1 MKRTHIQ
8 TITMLLALVLG
19 TAGVVC
25 AQSETVQY
33 GKENLERDYC
43 TGYNITVY
51 CKAPDNTVVY
61 LYEQDIVRMQ
71 VVDSAFLKK
80 GKAVFSKNVPSKD
93 RNDVSKLIP
102 KGVYQMYS
110 DGWEFAFT
118 FLIDQETDFEIRI
131 QKTTEAEAN
140 GIKLPYHWQKREFVN
155 SEENQLWMNI
165 LLVQEMAEFPFDAIG
180 SAAELASTMPQ
191 SFVGKH
197 FLLEE
202 RVYMAGESDDE
213 TILFGLEKVDSSTFH
228 HILSQVDFTD
238 GRLFHSQSLFSMFV
252 LQYLLSENRKSVDEI
267 ITEVDTILTR
277 AAHGGRYQC
286 GLYAQWLYGI
296 FDKTGDPYYEPVMLH
311 IYDTYDRGWIPE
323 DQERR
328 IKRQTDR
335 IRKLAPGAQI
345 PELTAYDINGKQHS
359 TNEIQTKYTILWFWD
374 PDCDHCQEQTPILH
388 DLYQE
393 KADELNFEVFAV
405 EVNDDYDRWTAFSE
419 KHGLSDWINLSTSMG
434 ETSEDFIE
442 YFDIVTTPV
451 ILLIDNEKNH
461 AIIARQITLD
471 EIMRLMER

>member
-1 MKRTHIQ
+1 MNNWFRFWAICVLL
-8 TITMLLALVLG
+8 TIVFWPTSPVN
-19 TAGVVC
+19 
-25 AQSETVQY
+25 AQNETVQY
-33 GKENLERDYC
+33 GNENLERDYC
-43 TGYNITVY
+43 TGYNIKVY
-51 CKAPDNTVVY
+51 CNAPDNTVIY

-71 VVDSAFLKK
+71 AVDSAFLKK
-80 GKAVFSKNVPSKD
+80 GKAVFSKNVPSKE
-93 RNDVSKLIP
+93 RNDVTKLIP
-102 KGVYQMYS
+102 KGVYIMYS
-110 DGWEFAFT
+110 DGWDFAFT
-118 FLIDQETDFEIRI
+118 FLIDQETNFEIKI

-140 GIKLPYHWQKREFVN
+140 GVKYPYHWQKREFVN

-165 LLVQEMAEFPFDAIG
+165 LLVQEKAEFPFDAIG
-180 SAAELASTMPQ
+180 AAAELASTMPR

-197 FLLEE
+197 FLLEQQ
-202 RVYMAGESDDE
+202 VYMAGESDDE
-213 TILFGLEKVDSSTFH
+213 TILFGLGNVDSSKFH
-228 HILSQVDFTD
+228 QILSQVDFTD

-252 LQYLLSENRKSVDEI
+252 SEYLISENRESAAEI

-277 AAHGGRYQC
+277 AARGGRYQC

-328 IKRQTDR
+328 IKRQMDR

-345 PELTAYDINGKQHS
+345 PELTAFDINGKQHS

-374 PDCDHCQEQTPILH
+374 PDCDHCQEETPILH
-388 DLYQE
+388 DLYQKE
-393 KADELNFEVFAV
+393 ADNLDFEVFAV
-405 EVNDDYDRWTAFSE
+405 EVNDDYDRWKAFSE

-434 ETSEDFIE
+434 ETSVDYIE

-451 ILLIDNEKNH
+451 ILLIDNQKNH
-461 AIIARQITLD
+461 AIIARQTTLD
-471 EIMRLMER
+471 EIMRLMK

>member
-1 MKRTHIQ
+1 MTKQTQIRTIA
-8 TITMLLALVLG
+8 MLLALVLG
-19 TAGVVC
+19 TAGMVY
-25 AQSETVQY
+25 AQNETVQY

-43 TGYNITVY
+43 TGYNIKVY
-51 CKAPDNTVVY
+51 CNAPDNTVIY

-80 GKAVFSKNVPSKD
+80 GKAVFSKNVLSKE
-93 RNDVSKLIP
+93 RNDVTKLIP
-102 KGVYQMYS
+102 KGVYIMYS
-110 DGWEFAFT
+110 DGWDFAFT
-118 FLIDQETDFEIRI
+118 FLIDQETNFEIKI

-140 GIKLPYHWQKREFVN
+140 GVKYPYHWQKREFVN

-165 LLVQEMAEFPFDAIG
+165 LLVQEKAEFPFDAIG
-180 SAAELASTMPQ
+180 AAAELASIMPQ

-197 FLLEE
+197 FLLEQQ
-202 RVYMAGESDDE
+202 VYMAGESDDE
-213 TILFGLEKVDSSTFH
+213 TILFGLGNVDSSKFH
-228 HILSQVDFTD
+228 HVMSQVDFTD

-252 LQYLLSENRKSVDEI
+252 SEYLISENRESAAEI

-277 AAHGGRYQC
+277 AARGGRYQC

-296 FDKTGDPYYEPVMLH
+296 FDKAGDPYYEPVMLH

-328 IKRQTDR
+328 IKRQMDR

-345 PELTAYDINGKQHS
+345 PELTAFDINGKQHS
-359 TNEIQTKYTILWFWD
+359 TNDIQTKYTILWFWD
-374 PDCDHCQEQTPILH
+374 PDCDHCQEETPVLH
-388 DLYQE
+388 DLYQKE
-393 KADELNFEVFAV
+393 ADNLDFEVFAV
-405 EVNDDYDRWTAFSE
+405 EVNDDYDRWKAFSE

-434 ETSEDFIE
+434 ETSVDYIE

-451 ILLIDNEKNH
+451 ILLIDNQKNH
-461 AIIARQITLD
+461 AIIARQTTLD
-471 EIMRLMER
+471 EIMRLMK